1 MTLFCRGVEWY
12 DFFCSHL
19 SLSCTVGGAADSF
32 SPYTKAEKTD
42 CGILDFDV
50 LSPDRP
56 KAELASQDTAVA
68 FAFDADFADCTYTV
82 SFIAA

>member
-19 SLSCTVGGAADSF
+19 SLSRTVSGAADSF

-42 CGILDFDV
+42 GGILYFDV
-50 LSPDRP
+50 LSSDRP
-56 KAELASQDTAVA
+56 KAELASQDTSVA
-68 FAFDADFADCTYTV
+68 AAFDADFVDCIHIV
-82 SFIAA
+82 SSIAT

>member
-19 SLSCTVGGAADSF
+19 SLSCTVGGAAGSF
-32 SPYTKAEKTD
+32 SPYTEAKKTD

-68 FAFDADFADCTYTV
+68 FAFDADFVDCIYTV
-82 SFIAA
+82 SFIEA

>member
-12 DFFCSHL
+12 DFSRSHL
-19 SLSCTVGGAADSF
+19 SLSYTLSGAADSF

-42 CGILDFDV
+42 GCILYSDV

-56 KAELASQDTAVA
+56 EAELTSQDTAVA
-68 FAFDADFADCTYTV
+68 AASDADVVDCIYTV
-82 SFIAA
+82 SFIAT